1 MKNKKRVLALML
13 AGVLT
18 LGCFPTTVGA
28 VNNAYDGTKP
38 ADGTTKKQPFLAG
51 TGGSTNFRIP
61 GLVTLNDGM
70 SCSPLRDVIIQ
81 REFTMSYAIHNQ
93 NPAFND
99 SAIAQYMNT
108 DFIVLDISL
117 CVALAREQFFEKLKD
132 DDIPSHIFIEDNGRL
147 AGMIAVRKLLQTTDT
162 LQSVKAL
169 MISEFIQVKPEDER
183 ADVAGVLAHAGA
195 DVVPV
200 VTHGKLVGC
209 LTEREIAHLL
219 EDDVTEDAQLQGATL
234 PLEKPYLETSA
245 FSLWKKRSVWLLLL
259 FVAEAYTSSVIQHF
273 EEALESAIALAFFIP
288 LLIGTGGNSGT
299 QITSTLVR
307 AMALGEVHLRD
318 VGRVLRK
325 EMTTSLMIAATLGIA
340 GCIRAWMMGIG
351 LEITLIVS
359 LTLVCITLWSAI
371 VSSVIPMVLKR
382 CRIDPA
388 VVSAPFIATLIDGT
402 GLIIYFKIAQ
412 YTLGLE

>member
-1 MKNKKRVLALML
+1 
-13 AGVLT
+13 
-18 LGCFPTTVGA
+18 
-28 VNNAYDGTKP
+28 
-38 ADGTTKKQPFLAG
+38 
-51 TGGSTNFRIP
+51 
-61 GLVTLNDGM
+61 M
-70 SCSPLRDVIIQ
+70 S
-81 REFTMSYAIHNQ
+81 FAIHNQ
-93 NPAFND
+93 NPKFND
-99 SAIAQYMNT
+99 SAVAQYMNT
-108 DFIVLDISL
+108 DVIVLDSSL
-117 CVALAREQFFEKLKD
+117 CVAMARQQFCQKLKD

-147 AGMIAVRKLLQTTDT
+147 AGMIAVRKLWQENDGQLPINT
-162 LQSVKAL
+162 LMVRD
-169 MISEFIQVKPEDER
+169 FIQLKPEDER
-183 ADVAGVLAHAGA
+183 TDIAALLAHGSA

-200 VTHGKLVGC
+200 VTRGQLVGC

-325 EMTTSLMIAATLGIA
+325 EMSTSLMIAATLGVA

-382 CRIDPA
+382 LSIDPA